1 MSSDHPVVLIAVNPS
16 GSSGHQKVGAAAL
29 PSEPE
34 LPPVETPVLPTVL
47 LLVLPTVVLSVLSF
61 VIGHSPNERLHVLGM
76 AKNTSV
82 FRNLACRSK
91 QSDEN

>member
-61 VIGHSPNERLHVLGM
+61 VVLPVLPSETLPKRAASRSGHAEIIRAAV
-76 AKNTSV
+76 
-82 FRNLACRSK
+82 RST
-91 QSDEN
+91 NG